1 MTMAKN
7 TVERKV
13 TEVMIEKMIF
23 AANILNSL
31 LIESDEIAIGQSE
44 ITNFNHFLLKF

>member
-1 MTMAKN
+1 
-7 TVERKV
+7 
-13 TEVMIEKMIF
+13 MIEKMNF

-44 ITNFNHFLLKF
+44 ISPAFSIIFY

>member
-1 MTMAKN
+1 
-7 TVERKV
+7 
-13 TEVMIEKMIF
+13 MIEKMNF

-44 ITNFNHFLLKF
+44 ITNFNHFSLKLLIFLTWCHI